1 MMKKVIHTNKAP
13 KAVGPYSQAISL
25 TNNKLVFLSGQI
37 GLDPL
42 TGKIVS
48 DSFEDQVR
56 QSFKNM
62 YEVIKASG
70 GTLDNI
76 IKLNLFLTD
85 LNNFSIVN
93 NIMSELLS
101 QPYPARSTVEVKGLP
116 KNAKFEIEAI
126 ISL

>member
-1 MMKKVIHTNKAP
+1 MKKVIHTNKAP